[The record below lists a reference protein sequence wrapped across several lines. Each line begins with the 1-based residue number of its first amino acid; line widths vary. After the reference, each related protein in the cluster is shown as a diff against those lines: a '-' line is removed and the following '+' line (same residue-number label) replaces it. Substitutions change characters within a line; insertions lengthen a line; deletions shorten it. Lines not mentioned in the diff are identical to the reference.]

1 MLRLRSTRLLTVL
14 LVAALASCAGPRS
27 GAAVDVRTA
36 VQHYYDVLSARD
48 WQAYRRCFWPAATLT
63 TVWQPPGSDAPAVVT
78 TTIDEFLAHTAE
90 GPGAQPIFEERLLAA
105 EVTVVGDLATVWARY
120 EAVFGAPGALVSWQG
135 MDAFTWMR
143 FDGQWRIVSVAY
155 QADGGEPPGP

>member
-14 LVAALASCAGPRS
+14 LVAALASCVGPRS

-105 EVTVVGDLATVWARY
+105 EVILANTAKAIRYRDWPRRTVQIAKCSM
-120 EAVFGAPGALVSWQG
+120 PALK
-135 MDAFTWMR
+135 
-143 FDGQWRIVSVAY
+143 
-155 QADGGEPPGP
+155 